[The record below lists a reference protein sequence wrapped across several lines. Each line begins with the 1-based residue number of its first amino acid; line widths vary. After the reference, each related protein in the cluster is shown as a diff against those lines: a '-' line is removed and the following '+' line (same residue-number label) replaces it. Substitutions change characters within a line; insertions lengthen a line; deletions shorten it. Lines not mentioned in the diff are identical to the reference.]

1 MRPSL
6 SSPDPEYLYN
16 ISWAAWLYSIRWI
29 RSCCLLETYNLP
41 LNILTPMSLYPHLRF
56 TTSQFIL
63 DHRYI
68 TGKHRSQMITEAQMI
83 SRNVSSNTGTGR
95 RWRTSSWFFLLYQPS
110 SRTWFLDQ
118 CSLLPL
124 VHHIHYTIYKIILI
138 QRLKG
143 FMGFI
148 NKFATLLSK
157 NCLFGW

>member
-68 TGKHRSQMITEAQMI
+68 TGKHSSQMITEAQMI
-83 SRNVSSNTGTGR
+83 SKNVSSNAGTGR
-95 RWRTSSWFFLLYQPS
+95 RWRISSSWFFLLYQPS

-124 VHHIHYTIYKIILI
+124 VHHIHTLYNLQNYTYTEIE
-138 QRLKG
+138 G
-143 FMGFI
+143 FYGFY
-148 NKFATLLSK
+148 
-157 NCLFGW
+157 